1 MVTDLKD
8 LSGNRGVFPFMGM
21 KYNKGEFITV
31 PNKSQIRGLEPTL
44 QVLFMW
50 LCDHSDNNMESF
62 PSRRLLAEECGISVR
77 TLDRGIQ
84 ELVKLGYIVKT
95 ARSNGMEQ
103 ITNLYE
109 VVIFADPSANMTP
122 PSAKSAQPSDKNSTR
137 NSTHLTQSN
146 NSIKARD
153 FEAVEKAVSER
164 PDLQPELTDFI
175 EMRQAIGKPLTLKA
189 LRLINDK
196 IKAMYPGDARKQRQC
211 LEQSIMNGWPG
222 VYELKGNET
231 TDPVA
236 ASSDARYLL
245 HPDKYRKVA

>member
-146 NSIKARD
+146 NSFKGD
-153 FEAVEKAVSER
+153 DSGTVDNTVSGH
-164 PDLQPELTDFI
+164 PELQAFI
-175 EMRQAIGKPLTLKA
+175 EMRQAIGKPLTPHALK
-189 LRLINDK
+189 LIIGK
-196 IKAMYPGDARKQRQC
+196 LLAWYPGDAQKQRQC
-211 LEQSIMNGWPG
+211 LEQSIMNGWASL
-222 VYELKGNET
+222 VELKGTET
-231 TDPVA
+231 TDPAA

>member
-1 MVTDLKD
+1 MAM
-8 LSGNRGVFPFMGM
+8 R
-21 KYNKGEFITV
+21 YNKGEFITV

-44 QVLFMW
+44 QALFMW

-122 PSAKSAQPSDKNSTR
+122 PSAKSAQPGDKNSTR
-137 NSTHLTQSN
+137 NSTHLTKTN
-146 NSIKARD
+146 NSLKGDAFGTGD
-153 FEAVEKAVSER
+153 NSVSGH
-164 PDLQPELTDFI
+164 PDLQPELQAFI
-175 EMRQAIGKPLTLKA
+175 EMRQAIGKPLTPHALK
-189 LRLINDK
+189 LIIGK
-196 IKAMYPGDARKQRQC
+196 LQTWYPGGAQKQRQC
-211 LEQSIMNGWPG
+211 LEQSIMNGWASL
-222 VYELKGNET
+222 VELKGT
-231 TDPVA
+231 DRTDPVA

-245 HPDKYRKVA
+245 HPDKYRKGQQ